1 MGFLEK
7 IGLVE
12 ATIAEAEPTQEYEVE
27 TTVQVDVDCG
37 DFPFKAEDIVG
48 VVKQKL
54 EEAGFPLESLQQFQN
69 YTATL
74 PDTMGDDAKAKTLSS
89 ILAVSGVSMVS
100 VADDI
105 RAYDDGL
112 ITTASKLEAD
122 CEARVKDATEEIA
135 QHKKAI
141 EDLQKRIE
149 ETQAYRLTASACIDA
164 ERKALESTSSFALL
178 VSNGGSK

>member
-1 MGFLEK
+1 MGFFEK

-12 ATIAEAEPTQEYEVE
+12 ATVEEPAPVEQEVE
-27 TTVQVDVDCG
+27 TEVQVDVDCG
-37 DFPFKAEDIVG
+37 DFEFKAEDIVS
-48 VVKQKL
+48 VIKQKL
-54 EEAGFPLESLQQFQN
+54 AEAGFPLDSLQQFQN

-89 ILAVSGVSMVS
+89 ILTVSGVSMVS

-112 ITTASKLEAD
+112 VNTATKLEAD
-122 CEARVKDATEEIA
+122 CEARVAEATELIS

-141 EDLQKRIE
+141 EELQKKIE
-149 ETQAYRLTASACIDA
+149 ATQAYRLTASACIEA
-164 ERKALESTSSFALL
+164 ERKNLEAVSSFALL
-178 VSNGGSK
+178 VSNGGAK

>member
-1 MGFLEK
+1 MGFFEK

-12 ATIAEAEPTQEYEVE
+12 ATTTEPIPEEYEVE
-27 TTVQVDVDCG
+27 TEVQVDVDCG
-37 DFPFKAEDIVG
+37 DFAFKAEDIVS

-54 EEAGFPLESLQQFQN
+54 QEAGFPLESLQQFQN

-112 ITTASKLEAD
+112 VSTATKLD
-122 CEARVKDATEEIA
+122 VDSEARVAEATEQIA

-141 EDLQKRIE
+141 EDLQKKIE
-149 ETQAYRLTASACIDA
+149 ATQAYRLTASTCIET
-164 ERKALESTSSFALL
+164 ERKNLEAVSSFALL
-178 VSNGGSK
+178 VSNGGGK